1 MTPSTAA
8 RQASLSFTIS
18 RSSLKLMSIES
29 TSQFGHYFPTR
40 VTAVLLRREA
50 RVPSSSGTRMG
61 QPGWPGVSSYPAG
74 VALPSAGQDL
84 RLAVHLWGLQ
94 GDSRASLRLSDPV
107 PLGGAAVKAL
117 EADEIRREG
126 QQEKKR
132 TRRILK
138 WEWTRPLNRKGAWA
152 RGPSSVHLSNEE
164 GSQEGQ
170 PSPKAP
176 LRLRWPGSSWRWQGW
191 ARE

>member
-29 TSQFGHYFPTR
+29 TSQLGHYFLTR

-50 RVPSSSGTRMG
+50 RALSSSETRMG

-74 VALPSAGQDL
+74 MALPTGQDL
-84 RLAVHLWGLQ
+84 RLAVHLWGLH
-94 GDSRASLRLSDPV
+94 GDSRTSLRLSDPV

-117 EADEIRREG
+117 EVDEIRREG
-126 QQEKKR
+126 QQEKR
-132 TRRILK
+132 RAGRILK
-138 WEWTRPLNRKGAWA
+138 WEWTRPLSREGAWA
-152 RGPSSVHLSNEE
+152 PGPSSIHLSNEE
-164 GSQEGQ
+164 GRREGQ